1 MKIVADES
9 VDYGVILELRK
20 NGYDVLAIEDSYKG
34 SEDEMV
40 LEISLK
46 ENSLLMTED
55 KDFGELVFNSGMSH
69 YGVLLLRLDDS
80 DGDEKVEIIKEIL
93 TKYEGSLRNKFC
105 VYQNSRLRIKKG

>member
-20 NGYDVLAIEDSYKG
+20 NGYNVLAIEDSYKG

-46 ENSLLMTED
+46 ENSILMTED
-55 KDFGELVFNSGMSH
+55 KDFGELVFRLNKAHIGIVLIRLL
-69 YGVLLLRLDDS
+69 GVDLES
-80 DGDEKVEIIKEIL
+80 KNKIIIK
-93 TKYEGSLRNKFC
+93 SLQENFETMK
-105 VYQNSRLRIKKG
+105 NSFSVISENQTRIRK

>member
-55 KDFGELVFNSGMSH
+55 KDFGELVFRLNKAHIGIILIRLSGIDLESKNKIILKSLKENFETMKNSFS
-69 YGVLLLRLDDS
+69 VIS
-80 DGDEKVEIIKEIL
+80 ENQ
-93 TKYEGSLRNKFC
+93 T
-105 VYQNSRLRIKKG
+105 RIRK

>member
-9 VDYGVILELRK
+9 VDYRIILELRK
-20 NGYDVLAIEDSYKG
+20 NGYNVLAIEDSNKG

-55 KDFGELVFNSGMSH
+55 KDFGELVFRLNKAHIGI
-69 YGVLLLRLDDS
+69 VL
-80 DGDEKVEIIKEIL
+80 I
-93 TKYEGSLRNKFC
+93 
-105 VYQNSRLRIKKG
+105 

>member
-20 NGYDVLAIEDSYKG
+20 NGYNVLAIEDSYKG

-46 ENSLLMTED
+46 ENSILMTED
-55 KDFGELVFNSGMSH
+55 KDFGELVFRLNKAHIGI
-69 YGVLLLRLDDS
+69 VLIRLLGIDLES
-80 DGDEKVEIIKEIL
+80 KNKIIIK
-93 TKYEGSLRNKFC
+93 SLKENFETMK
-105 VYQNSRLRIKKG
+105 NSFSVISENQTRIRK

>member
-20 NGYDVLAIEDSYKG
+20 HGYNVLAIEDSYKG

-46 ENSLLMTED
+46 ENSILMTED
-55 KDFGELVFNSGMSH
+55 KDFGELVFRLNKAHIGIVLIRLL
-69 YGVLLLRLDDS
+69 GVDLES
-80 DGDEKVEIIKEIL
+80 KNKIIIK
-93 TKYEGSLRNKFC
+93 SLQENFETMK
-105 VYQNSRLRIKKG
+105 NSFSVISENQTRIRK